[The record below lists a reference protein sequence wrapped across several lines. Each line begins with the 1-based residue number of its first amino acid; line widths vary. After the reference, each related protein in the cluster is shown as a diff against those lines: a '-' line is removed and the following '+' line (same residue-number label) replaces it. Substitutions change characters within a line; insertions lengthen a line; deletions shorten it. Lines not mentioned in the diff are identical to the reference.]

1 MTPIR
6 IGLVGLGK
14 IARDQHIPVIAGNAA
29 FTLVACVSRSPADVS
44 VPTFSDVGE
53 MLRSVDLDAVVI
65 ATPPAPR
72 HGIARDCI
80 NAGVDVLLEKPPCST
95 IGEAQDLARY
105 AKQAGRVIFAA
116 WHSQFNEAV
125 EVAAGI
131 IRSEGLASLAIE
143 WLEDAEKWHPG
154 QRWIW
159 EAGGFGVFDAGM
171 NALSIVSRLSVEPFL
186 IESASLMMHEGGQQP
201 VSADVT
207 FRASG
212 SSGPLAGRFDWG
224 HRGEER
230 WTIEAR
236 TRAGTVLSLRGGG
249 AELRIGDRLIA
260 SRSNEYEA
268 VYAEFARLIASRES
282 RMDIEPLRL
291 VADIL
296 LKGHRKTPLA
306 AEHP

>member
-1 MTPIR
+1 MMPIR

-14 IARDQHIPVIAGNAA
+14 IARDQHIPTIANSPA
-29 FTLVACVSRSPADVS
+29 FTLVACVSRSHADIG
-44 VPTFSDVGE
+44 VPTFSDVDE
-53 MLRSVDLDAVVI
+53 MLRAVDLDAVVI

-72 HGIARDCI
+72 HAIARDCI
-80 NAGVDVLLEKPPCST
+80 DAGVDVLLEKPPCST
-95 IGEAQDLARY
+95 IGEAHDLARY
-105 AKQAGRVIFAA
+105 AQQVGRVIFAA

-143 WLEDAEKWHPG
+143 WLEDAENWHPG

-171 NALSIVSRLSVEPFL
+171 NALSIVSRLSAEPFL
-186 IESASLMMHEGGQQP
+186 IESATLTIHEGGQQP
-201 VSADVT
+201 VAADVI
-207 FRASG
+207 FRAVG
-212 SSGPLAGRFDWG
+212 SSGPLAGRFDWR

-236 TRAGTVLSLRGGG
+236 TRTGTALSLRGGG
-249 AELRIGDRLIA
+249 AELRIGDRPIVN
-260 SRSNEYEA
+260 RSNEYEA
-268 VYAEFARLIASRES
+268 VYAEFARLLTARES
-282 RMDIEPLRL
+282 RMDTEPLRL

-296 LKGHRKTPLA
+296 LKGRRDIPFG